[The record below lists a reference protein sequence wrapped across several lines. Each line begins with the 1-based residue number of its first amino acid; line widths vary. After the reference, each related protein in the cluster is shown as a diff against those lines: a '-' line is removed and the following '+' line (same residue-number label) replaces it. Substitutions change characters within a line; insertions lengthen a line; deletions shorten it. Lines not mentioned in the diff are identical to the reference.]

1 MANYAVT
8 DFTTGPAT
16 LVVVLAAL
24 ETYLETVDNSKTIF
38 DVTVA
43 HIGGDM
49 FVASVLHAA

>member
-24 ETYLETVDNSKTIF
+24 ETYLETVTDSKAIRNI
-38 DVTVA
+38 TVA

-49 FVASVLHAA
+49 FVASVLHDA